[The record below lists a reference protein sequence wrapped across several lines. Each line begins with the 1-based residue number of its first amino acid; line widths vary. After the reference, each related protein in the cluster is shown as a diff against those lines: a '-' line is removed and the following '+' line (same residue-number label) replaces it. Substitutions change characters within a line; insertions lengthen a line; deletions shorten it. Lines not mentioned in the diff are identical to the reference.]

1 MEAIKKNPGLY
12 SIHLSIPIGDEKK
25 FEWIHQQGCNCGHFE
40 VPTRYYRLKTAEELK
55 QDKIFVSEIKYDTM
69 VATFGDM
76 CYLDRL
82 PQSLHQYFD
91 YTIELRSNNKILRR
105 VNADGIVD
113 GFEYAIINIMR
124 NNLPMKF

>member
-1 MEAIKKNPGLY
+1 MEAIRKDPGLY
-12 SIHLSIPIGDEKK
+12 SIYLSIPVGDEQK
-25 FEWIHQQGCNCGHFE
+25 FNWIHQPGGNCGHFE
-40 VPTRYYRLKTAEELK
+40 FPTRYYRLKTEEELK
-55 QDKIFVSEIKYDTM
+55 QDKIFVSGIKYDTM

-91 YTIELRSNNKILRR
+91 YTIELRSNKKILRR

-113 GFEYAIINIMR
+113 GFEYATINIMR
-124 NNLPMKF
+124 NSTPLIL